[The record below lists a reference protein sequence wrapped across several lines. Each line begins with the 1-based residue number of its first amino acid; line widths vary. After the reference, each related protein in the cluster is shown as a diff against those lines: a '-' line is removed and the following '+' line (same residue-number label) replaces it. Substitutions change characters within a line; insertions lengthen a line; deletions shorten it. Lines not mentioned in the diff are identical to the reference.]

1 MNENRHKTRNDSQSD
16 KEENSSISPLNLIK
30 KEQDYRHK
38 WQDKYT
44 KSTTTTFRLG
54 QICGLTYNLAF
65 LYLVYDLAQDGE
77 RALALK
83 IFILNL
89 VIIAFGLLVTSVE
102 RKILFR
108 KPARKSRNDNKRL
121 NRNNNPQNRNRET
134 REVRKPRPI

>member
-1 MNENRHKTRNDSQSD
+1 MNENRHRTRNDSQLD

-44 KSTTTTFRLG
+44 KSTSTTFRLG
-54 QICGLTYNLAF
+54 QICGLTYNLAL
-65 LYLVYDLAQDGE
+65 LYLVYDLVQDGE
-77 RALALK
+77 KDLAFKL
-83 IFILNL
+83 FVLNL
-89 VIIAFGLLVTSVE
+89 VIIGFGLLVTSVE

-121 NRNNNPQNRNRET
+121 NRNNSSQNRSREP
-134 REVRKPRPI
+134 REIRKPRSV